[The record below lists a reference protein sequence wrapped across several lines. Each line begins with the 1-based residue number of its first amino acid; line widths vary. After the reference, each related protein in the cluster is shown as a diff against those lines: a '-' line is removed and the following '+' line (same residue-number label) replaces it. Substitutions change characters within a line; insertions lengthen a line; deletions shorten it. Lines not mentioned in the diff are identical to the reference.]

1 MTKQLS
7 TATPSLSKGFIGVE
21 FISRKV
27 NFRVVRSALH
37 WFKVMWFRTHL
48 ALKLLRQF
56 GSSKT
61 TTNNCSLII
70 TDTSL

>member
-7 TATPSLSKGFIGVE
+7 TATPSLWKGFIGVV

-37 WFKVMWFRTHL
+37 WFKGHVVSDPP
-48 ALKLLRQF
+48 
-56 GSSKT
+56 GSKIASPVW
-61 TTNNCSLII
+61 LE
-70 TDTSL
+70 